1 MSFVRELLAALA
13 LSFRTSLAQP
23 RHLLLTVAGF
33 LIAAATLLGLL
44 TIPAG
49 MAQLAAHTGLPD
61 VAVVIAA
68 GADAGGMDSA
78 EQRALNGNRPG
89 VAHNSAGDALV
100 APQFLVTTRHRRPE
114 GAETAMRWCGR

>member
-33 LIAAATLLGLL
+33 LIAAATLLCLL

-61 VAVVIAA
+61 MAVVIAA
-68 GADAGGMDSA
+68 GAYAGGMDSA
-78 EQRALNGNRPG
+78 EMWALICNLHG
-89 VAHNSAGDALV
+89 VAHYSEGNSLSVPKFVEIIRMICSYGHHEV
-100 APQFLVTTRHRRPE
+100 YV
-114 GAETAMRWCGR
+114 W